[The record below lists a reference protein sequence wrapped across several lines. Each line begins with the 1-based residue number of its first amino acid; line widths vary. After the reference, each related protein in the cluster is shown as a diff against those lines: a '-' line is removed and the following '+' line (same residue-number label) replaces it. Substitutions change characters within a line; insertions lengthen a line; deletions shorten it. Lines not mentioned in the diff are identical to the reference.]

1 MSHKPNNILHAKENA
16 LSKPIVGNS
25 SSGAAN
31 TMQQKQLLTKKVIRI
46 VRDLQYYNFAF
57 NISLQIANN

>member
-1 MSHKPNNILHAKENA
+1 MSHKPNNVLHAKENA
-16 LSKPIVGNS
+16 LSKPMVGNS

-46 VRDLQYYNFAF
+46 VRDLQY
-57 NISLQIANN
+57 